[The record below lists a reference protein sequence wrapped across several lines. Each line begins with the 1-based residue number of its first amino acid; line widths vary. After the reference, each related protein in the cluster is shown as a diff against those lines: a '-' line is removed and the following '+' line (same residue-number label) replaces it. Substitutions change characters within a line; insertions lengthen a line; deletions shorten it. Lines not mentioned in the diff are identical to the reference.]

1 MIASPQL
8 EDGHTRI
15 ANELLEALLLAR
27 LTSRQWAI
35 AMALVRKTYGFNKKT
50 DDIGLGQLSDLTGL
64 AKPHVSVA
72 VRELEERKII
82 SREKG
87 IFGHVMGLNKNHAQ
101 WIGVERRSSPRVTE
115 VVMVTKTVTVT
126 ESVNAGYQ
134 IGKDGVT
141 VSVTTKDKPTKDT
154 TKRKPPREKITFKN
168 WIEKCKSAGVQ
179 AIPED
184 DPVFEYA
191 TEIGIS
197 LDFIRY
203 AWLEF
208 RRRYRDSEKLYKNWP
223 QHFQNAVRGNW
234 YNVWRES
241 EGSFVLTTSG
251 KQIEMEMKMS
261 AKRGTP

>member
-1 MIASPQL
+1 MAASPQL

-35 AMALVRKTYGFNKKT
+35 VIALVRKTYGFNKKK

-87 IFGHVMGLNKNHAQ
+87 IFGHVMGINKNHDQ
-101 WIGVERRSSPRVTE
+101 WTGVERRSKPRVTE
-115 VVMVTKTVTVT
+115 SVTVT
-126 ESVNAGYQ
+126 DSVKGGYR
-134 IGKDGVT
+134 IGNDEVT
-141 VSVTTKDKPTKDT
+141 ESVTTKDNPTKDT
-154 TKRKPPREKITFKN
+154 TKRKLSREDLTFSN
-168 WIEKCKSAGVQ
+168 WILQCKKNGVQ
-179 AIPED
+179 AIPESD
-184 DPVFEYA
+184 AVFKYA
-191 TEIGIS
+191 SEIGIS

-208 RRRYRDSEKLYKNWP
+208 RRKYKDSHKTYKNWP
-223 QHFQNAVRGNW
+223 QHFQNAVRENW
-234 YNVWRES
+234 YNIWRES
-241 EGSFVLTTSG
+241 NDGFILTTRG
-251 KQIEMEMKMS
+251 RQIEIEMKS
-261 AKRGTP
+261 KKETQ